1 MVTGVVA
8 LMLQANPNLGWR
20 DVQNILAASAKHTGS
35 AIGATTPGTNEHG
48 NWFLNH
54 AADWNGGGMHFSNDY
69 GYGMVNAY
77 NAVRMAEMWSRFKM
91 AQTTANEHDWSN
103 WKWAG
108 GNVNTG
114 VAIPDSGAVSDSIAL
129 ATTPF
134 AMRVEHVD
142 VQIDLIHPDFTS
154 LRIFLV
160 SPQGTE
166 VQLYDGTG
174 GSDATTDSGLTWTFG
189 VDALRGEL
197 VSGNWTVR
205 VEDAV
210 GGETGMLRWFE
221 VKVYGEGTLADAAA
235 RNDTYHYTDE
245 FLATAALAG
254 QGSRT
259 TLADSGGI
267 DWIDGA
273 AVTGNFALNLGQNV
287 LQHRQWRQ
295 LVQDRRRHDD
305 RERGDRRRQRIITGN
320 GAANT
325 LYGMRGNDVLNGGA
339 GGDALHGGKGSDVY
353 VVDSGLDVVDERG
366 GDGLDTVQSSLS
378 FSLGNAARVLGLV
391 ENLTLLN
398 VATAITGTGN
408 GWPT

>member
-1 MVTGVVA
+1 MVTTDLTGSDGYNIDFGANPTTPTNFPARPAAGPMVTGIVA

-20 DVQNILAASAKHTGS
+20 DVQNILAASATHTGS
-35 AIGATTPGTNEHG
+35 AIGATTPGTNENS

-77 NAVRMAEMWSRFKM
+77 NAVRMAEMWSRFKV

-114 VAIPDSGAVSDSIAL
+114 VAIPDSGAVSDSITL
-129 ATTPF
+129 VTTPF

-174 GSDATTDSGLTWTFG
+174 GNDATTDSGLTWTFG

-197 VSGNWTVR
+197 VR
-205 VEDAV
+205 A
-210 GGETGMLRWFE
+210 TGPC
-221 VKVYGEGTLADAAA
+221 
-235 RNDTYHYTDE
+235 
-245 FLATAALAG
+245 
-254 QGSRT
+254 GSRMP
-259 TLADSGGI
+259 S
-267 DWIDGA
+267 A
-273 AVTGNFALNLGQNV
+273 AKPAC
-287 LQHRQWRQ
+287 
-295 LVQDRRRHDD
+295 
-305 RERGDRRRQRIITGN
+305 
-320 GAANT
+320 
-325 LYGMRGNDVLNGGA
+325 
-339 GGDALHGGKGSDVY
+339 
-353 VVDSGLDVVDERG
+353 
-366 GDGLDTVQSSLS
+366 
-378 FSLGNAARVLGLV
+378 
-391 ENLTLLN
+391 
-398 VATAITGTGN
+398 
-408 GWPT
+408 

>member
-1 MVTGVVA
+1 MGDSKPIDLYDEFPGTSVRGPMVTGIVA

-20 DVQNILAASAKHTGS
+20 DVQNILAASATHTGS
-35 AIGATTPGTNEHG
+35 AIGATTPGTNENS
-48 NWFLNH
+48 NWFLTH

-134 AMRVEHVD
+134 AMRSS
-142 VQIDLIHPDFTS
+142 TS
-154 LRIFLV
+154 TFRSI
-160 SPQGTE
+160 SSIPTTPACGSSWCRRKAPKCK
-166 VQLYDGTG
+166 LYDGTG

-235 RNDTYHYTDE
+235 RSDTYHYTDE

-254 QGSRT
+254 QAGRT

-273 AVTGNFALNLGQNV
+273 ALTGNFTLDLGQNV
-287 LQHRQWRQ
+287 FSTVNGASWFKIAAGT
-295 LVQDRRRHDD
+295 DD
-305 RERGDRRRQRIITGN
+305 RERGHRRRQRCHQRQW
-320 GAANT
+320 
-325 LYGMRGNDVLNGGA
+325 RGQ
-339 GGDALHGGKGSDVY
+339 H
-353 VVDSGLDVVDERG
+353 
-366 GDGLDTVQSSLS
+366 SLRH
-378 FSLGNAARVLGLV
+378 AR
-391 ENLTLLN
+391 
-398 VATAITGTGN
+398 
-408 GWPT
+408 